1 MSKTA
6 QDIEQELFAALD
18 PSRDY
23 AEKAIEAELSRW
35 QGPSNLLE
43 AMKYAVMSGGKR
55 IRPTLSF
62 EIARFLGDE
71 TVMQRVQSAA
81 CALEWIHTYSLI
93 HDDLPAMDDDDER
106 RGRPTV
112 HIAFDEATAILAGD
126 ALQAEAFELCVS
138 PDAAERNPEMRAKQ
152 TASLAK
158 WSGARGMCGGQAI
171 DIAGLAKGAEQLREM
186 HAGKT
191 GALFI
196 AACELAAYAGGCTD
210 EQVEAWGNYGA
221 RFGLA
226 FQLSDD
232 VLDLDEVE
240 ESEHEANVNLAE
252 LLGAEKAIE
261 WIEQD
266 CAEGRVLLQRLD
278 VPEGHVLY
286 QLLDWNLARARGA
299 IA

>member
-1 MSKTA
+1 MNKTA

-18 PSRDY
+18 ASRNY
-23 AEKAIEAELSRW
+23 AENAIEAELARW
-35 QGPSNLLE
+35 KGPSNLLE

-62 EIARFLGDE
+62 EIARFLGGE
-71 TVMQRVQSAA
+71 AVMQRVQSAA

-126 ALQAEAFELCVS
+126 ALQAEAFELCAS
-138 PDAAERNPEMRAKQ
+138 ADSSNRSAETRAKQ
-152 TASLAK
+152 TATLAK
-158 WSGARGMCGGQAI
+158 RSGARGMCGGQAT
-171 DIAGLAKGAEQLREM
+171 DIAGLAEGAEELRAM

-191 GALFI
+191 GALFV

-210 EQVEAWGNYGA
+210 QQVEAWGNYGA

-240 ESEHEANVNLAE
+240 ESAHEANVNLAE
-252 LLGAEKAIE
+252 LLGAENAVERIQ
-261 WIEQD
+261 QD
-266 CAEGRVLLQRLD
+266 CDEGHRLLDGLE
-278 VPEGHVLY
+278 VPEGHVLR

-299 IA
+299 IE

>member
-6 QDIEQELFAALD
+6 QDIEQELFAALE
-18 PSRDY
+18 PSRNY
-23 AEKAIEAELSRW
+23 AEKAIEAELARW
-35 QGPSNLLE
+35 RGPSNLLE

-62 EIARFLGDE
+62 EIARFLGGE
-71 TVMQRVQSAA
+71 AVMQRVQSAA

-112 HIAFDEATAILAGD
+112 HRAFDEATAILAGD
-126 ALQAEAFELCVS
+126 ALQSEAFELCAG
-138 PDAAERNPEMRAKQ
+138 PDAAERSADMRAKQ

-171 DIAGLAKGAEQLREM
+171 DIAGLANGAEQLRAM

-191 GALFI
+191 GALFM

-210 EQVEAWGNYGA
+210 HQVEEWGNYGA

-252 LLGAEKAIE
+252 LLGADKAIKR
-261 WIEQD
+261 IQQD
-266 CAEGRVLLQRLD
+266 CAEGHILLHRLD
-278 VPEGHVLY
+278 VPEGHVLH